1 MAQQWFAPIVAA
13 GGTNVCSQLFTTKDN
28 KPNVSGQIVGHFL
41 VTKRGSF
48 SFPSLMQC
56 TDSGG
61 VGGCKIV
68 QYDQWCFVFCV
79 GAGRVTKGVFKLGG
93 KLSNGCFETAGIVEG
108 CDSLMHGKQS
118 CCGLENAG
126 NGVVVA
132 KQCERERLVLVQ

>member
-1 MAQQWFAPIVAA
+1 MISETYCQIQT
-13 GGTNVCSQLFTTKDN
+13 GG
-28 KPNVSGQIVGHFL
+28 IL
-41 VTKRGSF
+41 VRDGA
-48 SFPSLMQC
+48 SLSSPQC

-93 KLSNGCFETAGIVEG
+93 KLSNGCFETAGIVKG

-118 CCGLENAG
+118 CCGLKNAG

-132 KQCERERLVLVQ
+132 KQCEREGLVLVQ